1 MTPAE
6 QQIETKI
13 ASLGLTAPRITPQ
26 RIDSLVESLTFDIHH
41 IPGTTTILASA
52 FLPSGFH
59 VVTGSASAASPA
71 NFRYE
76 LGVEIATNKAR
87 DLSREKLWELEGYM
101 LKQTIHQLRTVNA
114 ADALVEIRT
123 VLEKRCGAIS
133 GDASACACPGGPCSE
148 AIANGFGGI

>member
-1 MTPAE
+1 MTPDE

-52 FLPSGFH
+52 FLPSGFY
-59 VVTGSASAASPA
+59 VATGFSDCASPS

-76 LGVEIATNKAR
+76 VGVEAATKKATA
-87 DLSREKLWELEGYM
+87 LAREKLWELEGYM
-101 LKQTIHQLRTVNA
+101 LKQTLYQLRGVNA
-114 ADALVEIRT
+114 ADALSEIRAS
-123 VLEKRCGAIS
+123 LEKRCGAVS

-148 AIANGFGGI
+148 AIALGRGGV

>member
-1 MTPAE
+1 MTPDE

-41 IPGTTTILASA
+41 IPGTTVILASA
-52 FLPSGFH
+52 LLPSGIY
-59 VVTGSASAASPA
+59 VATGFSSCASPS

-76 LGVEIATNKAR
+76 VGLEAATKQAR
-87 DLSREKLWELEGYM
+87 AMAREKLWELEGYM
-101 LKQTIHQLRTVNA
+101 LKQTLYQLRSVNA
-114 ADALVEIRT
+114 ADALGEIRAT
-123 VLEKRCGAIS
+123 LEKRCAAVS

-148 AIANGFGGI
+148 AVALGCGGV

>member
-13 ASLGLTAPRITPQ
+13 ASLGLTAPRIQPQ
-26 RIDSLVESLTFDIHH
+26 RIDTLVASLTFDIHH

-59 VVTGSASAASPA
+59 VVTGSAAAVSPA

-76 LGVEIATNKAR
+76 LGVEMATNKAR
-87 DLSREKLWELEGYM
+87 DLAREKLWELEGYM
-101 LKQTIHQLRTVNA
+101 LKETIHQLRTVNA
-114 ADALVEIRT
+114 AEALSEIRT
-123 VLEKRCGAIS
+123 VLEKRCGAVS
-133 GDASACACPGGPCSE
+133 GDASACACPGGPCSD
-148 AIANGFGGI
+148 AIDQGFGGI

>member
-1 MTPAE
+1 MTPDE

-52 FLPSGFH
+52 FLPSGFY
-59 VVTGSASAASPA
+59 VATGFSDCASPS

-76 LGVEIATNKAR
+76 VGVEAATKKATA
-87 DLSREKLWELEGYM
+87 LAREKLWELEGYM
-101 LKQTIHQLRTVNA
+101 LKQTLYQLRGVNA
-114 ADALVEIRT
+114 ADALAEIRAS
-123 VLEKRCGAIS
+123 LEKRCGAVS
-133 GDASACACPGGPCSE
+133 GEASACACPGGPCSE
-148 AIANGFGGI
+148 AIAIGCGGV

>member
-1 MTPAE
+1 MTPDE

-52 FLPSGFH
+52 FLPSGFY
-59 VVTGSASAASPA
+59 VATGFSDCASPS

-76 LGVEIATNKAR
+76 VGVEAATKKATA
-87 DLSREKLWELEGYM
+87 LAREKLWELEGYM
-101 LKQTIHQLRTVNA
+101 LKQTLYQLRGVNA
-114 ADALVEIRT
+114 ADALAEIRAS
-123 VLEKRCGAIS
+123 LEKRCGAVS
-133 GDASACACPGGPCSE
+133 GDASACACPGGPCSA
-148 AIANGFGGI
+148 AIALGRGGV

>member
-1 MTPAE
+1 MTPDE

-52 FLPSGFH
+52 FLPSG
-59 VVTGSASAASPA
+59 VYVATGFSDCASPS

-76 LGVEIATNKAR
+76 VGVEAATKKA
-87 DLSREKLWELEGYM
+87 SAMAREKLWELEGYM
-101 LKQTIHQLRTVNA
+101 LKQTLYQLRGVNA
-114 ADALVEIRT
+114 ADALAEIRAS
-123 VLEKRCGAIS
+123 LEKRCGAVS

-148 AIANGFGGI
+148 AIAIGCGGV